1 MDEERLIV
9 MLEGRVAEFEKRFK
23 RAERTGTKTYT
34 GLRRGSKVATT
45 AMERDMVRS
54 STRINQALATTSSRI
69 GMVGKAFA
77 ATAIATGMA
86 AITTGATRAVR
97 GMAQLDAQAK
107 RAGLSVTAFQQLKF
121 VGEQNLIDVDQ
132 MVDGL
137 KELQLR
143 ADEFVQTGG
152 GPAAEAFNRIGLDA
166 RQLKRAL
173 EEPEELFLD
182 IIDRM
187 EDLDRAGQ
195 IRVADEVFGG
205 SAGERF
211 VELLDQGDEGIR
223 DMMNRAEELGLVLDE
238 SAIAKAAEL
247 DRKFGEISAR
257 VSTLAKTIVVELA
270 GSLEEAL
277 TIDVDD
283 IFGSAERAIAMMGEA
298 NYRAMSDANNITKDQ
313 TASVEDLIDTYED
326 LFRKIAA
333 ATGPDGI
340 RLMDVADL
348 DTAHELSAILTDIDR
363 EMVAFQN
370 GKKSAAEFEAEV
382 AELVEEAQDLLG
394 ELSEVDAARFGNVIG
409 AISGIATALA
419 DATRNAASLRS
430 ALPAGDTETSVA
442 YGPQNGRGSVRY
454 GSEIAYRTPGT
465 RPVLPSIN
473 ASFGSPENTSS
484 GGSSGGG
491 SARQDLNDFQQE
503 IENTREQIAQL
514 EFEAVALVAAAEG
527 GREFGDA
534 LEYARKRAELLYA
547 AQEAG
552 RAITPEL
559 AAEIDNLAISY
570 ATAGEAADSAA
581 DNLQKMA
588 DHAELGADRMT
599 DLFMGII
606 DGSMSAKDAIIGLL
620 MEIAKVNLRNAMM
633 DIAGAGIGGGGGG
646 GGGLLS
652 GIFGFV
658 GKLLSGGRATGGP
671 VNAGEAY
678 LVNER
683 TPNSEVFVPGQ
694 SGAVLNV
701 PQAQAALRGASGSS
715 GGSTVVNVP
724 VSITNTVRG
733 AQVDARRA
741 PDGSLQIEVFEAM
754 KDAVSSGRLDK
765 PMRQRFGIAPQPQGL

>member
-54 STRINQALATTSSRI
+54 SKRINQALAATSSRI

-97 GMAQLDAQAK
+97 GMALLDAQAK

-152 GPAAEAFNRIGLDA
+152 GPAAEAFSRLGLDA

-223 DMMNRAEELGLVLDE
+223 ALMNRADELGLVMDE

-257 VSTLAKTIVVELA
+257 VSTLAKTIVVDLA

-298 NYRAMSDANNITKDQ
+298 NYRALSDANSITQDQ
-313 TASVEDLIDTYED
+313 TASVEDLIDTYDE

-348 DTAHELSAILTDIDR
+348 DTAHELAGILTDIDR
-363 EMVAFQN
+363 EMIAFQN
-370 GKKSAAEFEAEV
+370 GKKSAADFEAEV

-419 DATRNAASLRS
+419 DATRNAASLR
-430 ALPAGDTETSVA
+430 ATLPEGDTETSVT
-442 YGPQNGRGSVRY
+442 YGPQNGRGSVRR
-454 GSEIAYRTPGT
+454 GSPIAYRTPGT
-465 RPVLPSIN
+465 RPQLPSIN
-473 ASFGSPENTSS
+473 ASFGEPDDTST
-484 GGSSGGG
+484 GGSTGGG
-491 SARQDLNDFQQE
+491 SARQTLNDFQQE
-503 IENTREQIAQL
+503 VDSTREKIAQL

-552 RAITPEL
+552 KSITPEL
-559 AAEIDNLAISY
+559 RAEIDNLAIAY
-570 ATAGEAADSAA
+570 ATAGKAADDAA
-581 DNLQKMA
+581 DNLQKVS
-588 DHAELGADRMT
+588 DYAELGADRMT
-599 DLFMGII
+599 DLFFGIM
-606 DGSMSAKDAIIGLL
+606 DGSKNAMEAVRDLL
-620 MEIAKVNLRNAMM
+620 MEIAKVQLRKSLLDMAENSP
-633 DIAGAGIGGGGGG
+633 GGGF
-646 GGGLLS
+646 
-652 GIFGFV
+652 FGFI
-658 GKLLSGGRATGGP
+658 GKLLSGERATGGP
-671 VNAGEAY
+671 VKAGQAY
-678 LVNER
+678 VVNER
-683 TPNSEVFVPGQ
+683 TANSEVFVPGQ

-701 PQAQAALRGASGSS
+701 PQAQAALRGSMTQ
-715 GGSTVVNVP
+715 GGAKMVVNVP
-724 VSITNTVRG
+724 VSVTNRVEG
-733 AQVDARRA
+733 ARVEAR
-741 PDGSLQIEVFEAM
+741 PTSNGGVEIEVM
-754 KDAVSSGRLDK
+754 QVMNQAVSSGRLDK
-765 PMRQRFGIAPQPQGL
+765 SMRQRFGIAPQPQGG